1 MKKRKNKG
9 FTLLEIIAGVVLLA
23 LLALMLVPL
32 LGRPVTSAPQPATS
46 LDEAFDLM
54 NVMENIKATYSND
67 LQALSTAVTSEG
79 TVIVISNQ
87 FGSYTVVH
95 NRFVTFAGGTEQPGG
110 TNILKVTVKGETGE
124 VLTRLFTY

>member
-32 LGRPVTSAPQPATS
+32 LGKPVTSAAQPATS

-54 NVMENIKATYSND
+54 NVMENIKAAYTND
-67 LQALSTAVTSEG
+67 LQALSTAVLPEG
-79 TVIVISNQ
+79 AVASNQ
-87 FGSYTVVH
+87 FGAYTVVH
-95 NRFVTFAGGTEQPGG
+95 NRFVTFSGGTEQSGG

>member
-1 MKKRKNKG
+1 MKKQARNKG

-32 LGRPVTSAPQPATS
+32 LGKPVTSAPQPATS

-67 LQALSTAVTSEG
+67 LQALSSAVTSEG
-79 TVIVISNQ
+79 TVISNQ
-87 FGSYTVVH
+87 FGAYTVVH
-95 NRFVTFAGGTEQPGG
+95 NRFVTFTAGTEQPGG
-110 TNILKVTVKGETGE
+110 TNILKVTVKGDTGE